1 MLEEK
6 SEMLAEKSTSD
17 FAVEGLKCL
26 EDTIGAAFKIL
37 SSMNDELCNPN
48 LWSSTTTTT
57 SSTSNGINGSDDHH
71 SEGGGAIEVARLRYK
86 STVASLRSVLVAIV
100 DSQKAAK
107 RKENY
112 EVQVM
117 ITPGKHSALDGNSGT
132 GQHSR
137 LRAKAYDAGEG
148 SAFGMKCETNQSEM
162 EQLEERANNLRKE
175 IADKNM
181 YVKVLIDQLREL
193 ICDISTW
200 QSPCSA

>member
-6 SEMLAEKSTSD
+6 SEMLAEKSSSD
-17 FAVEGLKCL
+17 LAVEGLKCL

-57 SSTSNGINGSDDHH
+57 TSTSNGINGSDDHH

-100 DSQKAAK
+100 DSQK
-107 RKENY
+107 
-112 EVQVM
+112 VM

-132 GQHSR
+132 GQHFR

-148 SAFGMKCETNQSEM
+148 SAVGMECETNQSEM

>member
-6 SEMLAEKSTSD
+6 LEMLVEKSTSD
-17 FAVEGLKCL
+17 LAVEGLKFL

-48 LWSSTTTTT
+48 LWSSTTTTI
-57 SSTSNGINGSDDHH
+57 STSNGVNGSDDHH
-71 SEGGGAIEVARLRYK
+71 LEGGGAIEAARLRYK

-100 DSQKAAK
+100 DSQKA
-107 RKENY
+107 
-112 EVQVM
+112 
-117 ITPGKHSALDGNSGT
+117 
-132 GQHSR
+132 
-137 LRAKAYDAGEG
+137 KAYDAGEG
-148 SAFGMKCETNQSEM
+148 STVGMECQTNQSEM

-200 QSPCSA
+200 QSPCSV